1 MKTRTHTI
9 SKTKVEEVKFIIE
22 RCAEAEVW
30 VHICN
35 GFARISVDNVDL
47 DPANLLTVESPYKD
61 CEIDLYKHMIPSAKI
76 DTDEFLRIDGPL
88 KVQAVWHDDYKKN
101 TMKIKAVMKQEV
113 TK

>member
-30 VHICN
+30 VDAYDAL
-35 GFARISVDNVDL
+35 ARIRVDNTSIS
-47 DPANLLTVESPYKD
+47 PANLLTVESPRRDY
-61 CEIDLYKHMIPSAKI
+61 EIDPYKYEIPCVKI
-76 DTDEFLRIDGPL
+76 DTDTFLRIDGPL

-113 TK
+113 AK

>member
-30 VHICN
+30 VDICD
-35 GFARISVDNVDL
+35 GFARIRVDNVSL
-47 DPANLLTVESPYKD
+47 DPANLLTVESPRKEND
-61 CEIDLYKHMIPSAKI
+61 DPWCGRIKCCKI

-88 KVQAVWHDDYKKN
+88 KVQAVWHDDYRQN
-101 TMKIKAVMKQEV
+101 TMKIKAVMKQEA
-113 TK
+113 K